1 MTQEPFKRHIILD
14 TGAFQILTKNST
26 SQAKVESIVAAL
38 NDRRPARIVAIPGL
52 LPQYLGIKRSSWRKT
67 VEAVSNPLGTA
78 WKESPQA
85 GREQL
90 RRCFIDLIDEYED
103 QVRTEIG
110 SYHDRVDMFL
120 REKVSAI
127 PQAREIATD
136 ILTMRGQSLTDDQMA
151 SEFAAFY
158 AFDELANHVG
168 PLLYSDGRI
177 QQELFCTILDVCIDY
192 RHLNFYRLI
201 ESLLSALQA
210 EARES
215 NKAERKQHFETL
227 RKGVS
232 RSKLSEAD
240 DGLWLWLAFQG
251 TLGETGSVPV
261 SVLTFDQSNLK
272 RAKWLEAVLG
282 EQFGD
287 MSILDTLRARSQFIP
302 GEVLVFDVDTRKIK
316 EIHCLSVSAAGV
328 TGPHPNP

>member
-14 TGAFQILTKNST
+14 AGAFQILTKNST
-26 SQAKVESIVAAL
+26 SQAKVESILAAL

-52 LPQYLGIKRSSWRKT
+52 LPQYLGIERPSWRKT
-67 VEAVSNPLGTA
+67 VEEVSDPLGTA

-90 RRCFIDLIDEYED
+90 RRCFIDLIGEYED

-110 SYHDRVDMFL
+110 SYHDRVDIFL
-120 REKVSAI
+120 RDRVSAI
-127 PQAREIATD
+127 PQAQEIARS
-136 ILTMRGQSLTDDQMA
+136 ILKMQGQSLTDDQMV

-177 QQELFCTILDVCIDY
+177 HQELFVTILDVCIDY

-201 ESLLSALQA
+201 EALLLALQA
-210 EARES
+210 EARARK
-215 NKAERKQHFETL
+215 NIERKRYFEVL
-227 RKGVS
+227 RNRISISGMN
-232 RSKLSEAD
+232 EAD

-251 TLGETGSVPV
+251 TLGDAGPVPV
-261 SVLTFDQSNLK
+261 SVFTFDQRNVK
-272 RAKWLEAVLG
+272 RAKWLQAILSEKLG
-282 EQFGD
+282 EA
-287 MSILDTLRARSQFIP
+287 SILDTLRNRAQFIP
-302 GEVLVFDVDTRKIK
+302 GEVSVFDVESHRLLAT
-316 EIHCLSVSAAGV
+316 HCMNIAA
-328 TGPHPNP
+328 